1 MLLKVYHNLLNL
13 HSIKTKEYMPSNKK
27 IIVIGAGIS
36 GLTTAYLLF
45 KEGYDVIVLEKKDKV
60 GGSIETV
67 DENGFLFDRGPN
79 SGLETTPLIQQLVK
93 ELNLE
98 DQFVYANREGNKRYI
113 LKNGHLHALPMSPPA
128 FFKTNLFSGKAKL
141 RLFAEPFIGRSKDGY
156 YQSIA
161 EFVTR
166 RLGKEFLDYAINPF
180 VAGVYAGKPEE
191 LSVKSA
197 FPKLYAL
204 EEEYGGLIIGTIR
217 SIRKRKKSKEV
228 SKQSAKMFS
237 FKEGM
242 KVLPEAIAD
251 TLGNRISTGVE
262 VTSVRKTAEK
272 KYGVTFK
279 DGQQNLTL
287 LADIVL
293 STVPA
298 YKAAELF
305 GHFDEN
311 LSEHLN
317 EIYYPPVMVLYL
329 VYERSAVGQPLDG
342 FGFLIPEKE
351 EKSFLGAIWSSVI
364 FPNRSD
370 ESKAA
375 FTLFI
380 GGSRDAGFV
389 DDVEQ
394 NVIDRARREFELIM
408 KISAEPKMISKRFW
422 PKAIPQYNLGYVEHE
437 NFFDHFEKD
446 NKGILLGG
454 NYRGGI
460 SVGDCIKNSELVAN
474 KIKNLI

>member
-1 MLLKVYHNLLNL
+1 M
-13 HSIKTKEYMPSNKK
+13 SSNQK
-27 IIVIGAGIS
+27 IVVIGAGIS

-45 KEGYDVIVLEKKDKV
+45 KDGYDVIVLEQKDKV
-60 GGSIETV
+60 GGSIETISES
-67 DENGFLFDRGPN
+67 DFLFDRGPN
-79 SGLETTPLIQQLVK
+79 SGLETTPLIQQLVQ

-98 DQFVYANREGNKRYI
+98 AQFVYANREGNKRYI
-113 LKNGHLHALPMSPPA
+113 LRDEQLHALPMSPPS
-128 FFKTNLFSGKAKL
+128 FFKTKLFSGKAKL
-141 RLFAEPFIGRSKDGY
+141 RLLAEPFIGRSKDGY

-180 VAGVYAGKPEE
+180 VAGVYAGRPEE

-204 EEEYGGLIIGTIR
+204 EEEYGGLIIGTLR

-237 FKEGM
+237 FKDGM
-242 KVLPEAIAD
+242 KVLPEAIANE
-251 TLGNRISTGVE
+251 LNNRVSTSVE
-262 VTSVRKTAEK
+262 VTSVRKTTEGN
-272 KYGVTFK
+272 YGVTFR
-279 DGQQNLTL
+279 DGKQNLTL
-287 LADIVL
+287 LADVVL

-305 GHFDEN
+305 GHFDEH
-311 LSEHLN
+311 LAKHLN
-317 EIYYPPVMVLYL
+317 SIYYPPVLVLYL
-329 VYERSAVGQPLDG
+329 VYEKSAIGQPLDG

-364 FPNRSD
+364 FTNRTD
-370 ESKAA
+370 ETKAS

-408 KISAEPKMISKRFW
+408 KISAEPVLITKRFW

-446 NKGILLGG
+446 NKGIFLGG

-460 SVGDCIKNSELVAN
+460 SIGDCIKNAEVVAN
-474 KIKNLI
+474 KIKSLI

>member
-1 MLLKVYHNLLNL
+1 M
-13 HSIKTKEYMPSNKK
+13 SSNKK
-27 IIVIGAGIS
+27 IVVIGAGIS

-45 KEGYDVIVLEKKDKV
+45 KDGYDVIVLEQKDKV
-60 GGSIETV
+60 GGSIETIS
-67 DENGFLFDRGPN
+67 ENDFLFDRGPN
-79 SGLETTPLIQQLVK
+79 SGLETTPLIQKLVK
-93 ELNLE
+93 DLNLE

-113 LKNGHLHALPMSPPA
+113 LRDEQLHALPMSPPA
-128 FFKTNLFSGKAKL
+128 FFKTKLFSSKAKF
-141 RLFAEPFIGRSKDGY
+141 RLLAEPFIGKSKDGY

-180 VAGVYAGKPEE
+180 VAGVYAGRPEE

-204 EEEYGGLIIGTIR
+204 EEEYGGLILGTLR

-242 KVLPEAIAD
+242 KVLPEAITE
-251 TLGNRISTGVE
+251 TLGNRVSTGAE
-262 VTSVRKTAEK
+262 VISVRTTSEGN
-272 KYGVTFK
+272 YGVTYR
-279 DGQQNLTL
+279 DGKQNLTL
-287 LADIVL
+287 LADVVL

-298 YKAAELF
+298 YNAAEIF
-305 GHFDEN
+305 GHFDEQ
-311 LSEHLN
+311 LSKHLN
-317 EIYYPPVMVLYL
+317 EIYYPPVLVLYL
-329 VYERSAVGQPLDG
+329 VYEKKDVGQPLDG

-351 EKSFLGAIWSSVI
+351 EKSFLGAIWSSII

-370 ESKAA
+370 ETKAA

-394 NVIDRARREFELIM
+394 IVIDRARREFELIM
-408 KISAEPKMISKRFW
+408 KINAEPVLITKRFW

-446 NKGILLGG
+446 NKGIFLGG

-460 SVGDCIKNSELVAN
+460 SVGDCIKNSELVAQR
-474 KIKNLI
+474 IKNLQ

>member
-1 MLLKVYHNLLNL
+1 
-13 HSIKTKEYMPSNKK
+13 
-27 IIVIGAGIS
+27 
-36 GLTTAYLLF
+36 
-45 KEGYDVIVLEKKDKV
+45 
-60 GGSIETV
+60 
-67 DENGFLFDRGPN
+67 
-79 SGLETTPLIQQLVK
+79 
-93 ELNLE
+93 
-98 DQFVYANREGNKRYI
+98 
-113 LKNGHLHALPMSPPA
+113 MSPPS
-128 FFKTNLFSGKAKL
+128 FLKTKLFSGKAKL
-141 RLFAEPFIGRSKDGY
+141 RLLAEPFIGRSKDGY

-180 VAGVYAGKPEE
+180 VAGVYAGRPEE

-237 FKEGM
+237 FKDGM
-242 KVLPEAIAD
+242 KVLPEAIAE
-251 TLGNRISTGVE
+251 TLGNRVSTGAE
-262 VTSVRKTAEK
+262 VISIRSTSDGN
-272 KYGVTFK
+272 YGVTFR
-279 DGQQNLTL
+279 DGKQNLTL
-287 LADIVL
+287 LADVVL
-293 STVPA
+293 STIPA
-298 YKAAELF
+298 YKAADLF
-305 GHFDEN
+305 GHFDES
-311 LSEHLN
+311 LAKHLN
-317 EIYYPPVMVLYL
+317 EIYYPPVLVLYL
-329 VYERSAVGQPLDG
+329 VYDRKDVGQPLDG

-351 EKSFLGAIWSSVI
+351 ERSFLGAIWSSVI

-394 NVIDRARREFELIM
+394 MVIDRARREFELIM
-408 KISAEPKMISKRFW
+408 KISAEPVLISKRLW

-446 NKGILLGG
+446 NKGIILGG

-460 SVGDCIKNSELVAN
+460 SVGDCIKNAELVTQRV
-474 KIKNLI
+474 KNLT

>member
-1 MLLKVYHNLLNL
+1 M
-13 HSIKTKEYMPSNKK
+13 HSDKK
-27 IIVIGAGIS
+27 IVIIGAGIS
-36 GLTTAYLLF
+36 GLATAYLLQ

-60 GGSIETV
+60 GGSIETIS
-67 DENGFLFDRGPN
+67 ENGFLFDRGPN

-93 ELNLE
+93 DLNLD

-113 LKNGHLHALPMSPPA
+113 LKNGQLHALPMSPQA
-128 FFKTNLFSGKAKL
+128 FLKTQLFSGKAKL
-141 RLFAEPFIGRSKDGY
+141 RLFAEPFVGRSKDGY

-180 VAGVYAGKPEE
+180 VAGVYAGRPEE

-204 EEEYGGLIIGTIR
+204 EEEYGGLIVGTIR

-237 FKEGM
+237 FKDGM
-242 KVLPEAIAD
+242 IALPEAIKRK
-251 TLGNRISTGVE
+251 LGNRVQTSVE
-262 VTSVRKTAEK
+262 VISVRKTSDENF
-272 KYGVTFK
+272 GVTYRE
-279 DGQQNLTL
+279 GEQTLTL
-287 LADIVL
+287 LADVVL

-305 GHFDEN
+305 KNFDET
-311 LSEHLN
+311 LVKHLN
-317 EIYYPPVMVLYL
+317 DIYYPPVLVLYL
-329 VYERSAVGQPLDG
+329 VYERSAIGQPLDG

-370 ESKAA
+370 KTKAA

-394 NVIDRARREFELIM
+394 NVIDRTRREFELIM
-408 KISAEPKMISKRFW
+408 KISAEPVLISKRFW
-422 PKAIPQYNLGYVEHE
+422 PKAIPQYNIGYVEHE

-446 NKGILLGG
+446 NKGIILGG

-460 SVGDCIKNSELVAN
+460 SIGDCIKNAELVAQ
-474 KIKNLI
+474 KIKNLILT